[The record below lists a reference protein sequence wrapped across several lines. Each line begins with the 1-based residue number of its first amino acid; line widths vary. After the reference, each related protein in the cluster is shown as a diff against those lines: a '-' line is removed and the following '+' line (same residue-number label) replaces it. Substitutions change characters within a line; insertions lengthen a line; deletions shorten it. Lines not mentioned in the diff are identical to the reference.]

1 MNKIYAFLII
11 IPLIAVLFFK
21 TLSFYEYDT
30 KQRYVKN
37 AVDNV
42 AHKVMIT
49 GVMTV
54 RDHEE
59 LLEKLGRLGTFEG
72 SNISIK
78 CGNVQPEGTVGGLGD
93 YVLGSVLDRGAI
105 FSIYVESESESI
117 FSETE
122 GYSDDEGDELHYRAK
137 ATCRVEKIN
146 RED

>member
-21 TLSFYEYDT
+21 TLTFYEYDT

-37 AVDNV
+37 AVDSV

-54 RDHEE
+54 SDREE
-59 LLEKLGRLGTFEG
+59 LVEKLGKMGTFG
-72 SNISIK
+72 ANNISIK
-78 CGNVQPEGTVGGLGD
+78 YGNVLPDGTIGGLGD
-93 YVLGSVLDRGAI
+93 YVMGSVLDRGEI
-105 FSIYVESESESI
+105 FSIYVESENASI

-122 GYSDDEGDELHYRAK
+122 VNSDDEGNKLHYRAK
-137 ATCRVEKIN
+137 AICRVEKIN
-146 RED
+146 LED

>member
-21 TLSFYEYDT
+21 TLTFYEYDT

-37 AVDNV
+37 TVDSV

-54 RDHEE
+54 SDQEE
-59 LLEKLGRLGTFEG
+59 LLEKLGELGTFLAG
-72 SNISIK
+72 NISIK
-78 CGNVQPEGTVGGLGD
+78 CANVQPDGTVGGLGD
-93 YVLGSVLDRGAI
+93 YVLGSVLDREEI
-105 FSIYVESESESI
+105 FSIYVESENESI

-122 GYSDDEGDELHYRAK
+122 VISDNESNKLHYRAK
-137 ATCRVEKIN
+137 ATCRVEKN
-146 RED
+146 SGVD

>member
-21 TLSFYEYDT
+21 TLTFYEYDT

-37 AVDNV
+37 TVDSV

-54 RDHEE
+54 SDQEE
-59 LLEKLGRLGTFEG
+59 LLEKLGKLGTFRA

-78 CGNVQPEGTVGGLGD
+78 CGNVQPDGTVGGLCN
-93 YVLGSVLDRGAI
+93 YVLGSVLDRGEI
-105 FSIYVESESESI
+105 FSIYVESENESI

-122 GYSDDEGDELHYRAK
+122 VNSDNEGNGLHYRAK
-137 ATCRVEKIN
+137 AVCRVEKN
-146 RED
+146 SGED

>member
-78 CGNVQPEGTVGGLGD
+78 CGNVQPDGTVGGLGD
-93 YVLGSVLDRGAI
+93 YVLGRVMDRGTI

-122 GYSDDEGDELHYRAK
+122 GNFDNEGDELHYRAK
-137 ATCRVEKIN
+137 ATCRVEKIS